1 MKKLKTLGALVLAL
15 LVLLASTHFFV
26 DVHYCGDRLKAVSF
40 LSEADG
46 CGHSE
51 LPPCHGN
58 LMKGCCENEQI
69 THDAQDLKKEV
80 VEVQVPTTF
89 GDLVENTPLAVEVIP
104 AVVRPKT
111 FIASDPP
118 LPVTNRQALFSV
130 FLI

>member
-1 MKKLKTLGALVLAL
+1 MKKLKTLGSLVLAL
-15 LVLLASTHFFV
+15 LVLLASSHFFV
-26 DVHYCGDRLKAVSF
+26 DIHYCGDRLKAVSF

-51 LPPCHGN
+51 LPPCHRN
-58 LMKGCCENEQI
+58 LIKGCCENEQI

-89 GDLVENTPLAVEVIP
+89 GDLVANTPLAVEVIP

-118 LPVTNRQALFSV
+118 LPVTNRQVLFSV